1 MAKAGKYSRRKSR
14 TAWVGTLLS
23 MSLLLVMLMAGGY
36 FLLNI
41 EKLSKKVK
49 EQVELDV
56 FFYDT
61 TSEADVKRIEKEI
74 AAQPYVRNA
83 VYVSK
88 DSAFATVSSGIGE
101 DYMNLL
107 DENPFQASINVLL
120 EENYVNID
128 SVQKF
133 EQWML
138 TGNEELIEEVYYNK
152 SQFQSVNDSFSNISL
167 WIWGFAILLTVVA
180 VVLIFVTIRL
190 SIYAQRFT
198 IKTMQLV
205 GAKSSFIKR
214 PFLVNSVLMGLA
226 SGVVA
231 ALLFIGMSYVLWQ
244 YNPEVL
250 FGSAEVDSITLAGST
265 NQNDFKTFALLF
277 GCIVVGGVLISY
289 VSTTL
294 ALRKYIRIKTDN
306 LY

>member
-120 EENYVNID
+120 EENYVHID

>member
-1 MAKAGKYSRRKSR
+1 MAKGVKYSRRKSR

-23 MSLLLVMLMAGGY
+23 MSLLLVMLMSGGY

-74 AAQPYVRNA
+74 AAQSYVRNA

-120 EENYVNID
+120 EENHVNID

-138 TGNEELIEEVYYNK
+138 AGNEELIEEVYYNK

-250 FGSAEVDSITLAGST
+250 FGSAEVDSITLAGNT

-277 GCIVVGGVLISY
+277 GCIVIGGVLISY

>member
-1 MAKAGKYSRRKSR
+1 YSRRKSR

-23 MSLLLVMLMAGGY
+23 MSLLLVMLMSGGY

-74 AAQPYVRNA
+74 AAQSYVRNA

-120 EENYVNID
+120 EENHVNID

-138 TGNEELIEEVYYNK
+138 AGNEELIEEVYYNK

-250 FGSAEVDSITLAGST
+250 FGSAEVDSITLAGNT

-277 GCIVVGGVLISY
+277 GCIVIGGVLISY

>member
-1 MAKAGKYSRRKSR
+1 MAKEVKYSRRKSR

-23 MSLLLVMLMAGGY
+23 MSLLLVMLMSGGY

-74 AAQPYVRNA
+74 AAQSYVRNA

-120 EENYVNID
+120 EENHVNID

-138 TGNEELIEEVYYNK
+138 AGNEELIEEVYYNK

-231 ALLFIGMSYVLWQ
+231 ALLFIGMSFLIGICIISGFLIF
-244 YNPEVL
+244 YNNNINY
-250 FGSAEVDSITLAGST
+250 FSKFTSG
-265 NQNDFKTFALLF
+265 
-277 GCIVVGGVLISY
+277 
-289 VSTTL
+289 
-294 ALRKYIRIKTDN
+294 
-306 LY
+306 LYFNH

>member
-1 MAKAGKYSRRKSR
+1 
-14 TAWVGTLLS
+14 
-23 MSLLLVMLMAGGY
+23 MSLLLVMLMSGGY

-74 AAQPYVRNA
+74 AAQSYVRNA

-120 EENYVNID
+120 EENHVNID

-138 TGNEELIEEVYYNK
+138 AGNEELIEEVYYNK

-250 FGSAEVDSITLAGST
+250 FGSAEVDSITLAGNT

-277 GCIVVGGVLISY
+277 GCIVIGGVLISY

>member
-1 MAKAGKYSRRKSR
+1 MAKGVKYSRRKSR

-23 MSLLLVMLMAGGY
+23 MSLLLVMLMSGGY
-36 FLLNI
+36 FLLNL

-74 AAQPYVRNA
+74 AAQSYVRNA

-120 EENYVNID
+120 EENHVNID

-138 TGNEELIEEVYYNK
+138 AGNEELIEEVYYNK

-250 FGSAEVDSITLAGST
+250 FGSAEVDSITLAGNT

-277 GCIVVGGVLISY
+277 GCIVIGGVLISY

>member
-1 MAKAGKYSRRKSR
+1 MKNHNKYSKRRSR
-14 TAWVGTLLS
+14 TAWAGTLLS

-41 EKLSKKVK
+41 ERLSKQVK

-56 FFYDT
+56 FFYDS
-61 TSEADVKRIEKEI
+61 TSDADVKRIEKEI
-74 AAQPYVRNA
+74 SAQPYVRNA
-83 VYVSK
+83 VFVSK
-88 DSAFATVSSGIGE
+88 DSAFATVKSGIGE
-101 DYMNLL
+101 DHMNLL

-120 EENYVNID
+120 EESHVNLD
-128 SVQKF
+128 SVEAF
-133 EQWML
+133 ERWVL
-138 TGNEELIEEVYYNK
+138 SDNEELIEEVYYNK
-152 SQFQSVNDSFSNISL
+152 SQFESVNESFSNISL
-167 WIWGFAILLTVVA
+167 WIWGFASLLLVVA

-214 PFLVNSVLMGLA
+214 PFLVNSLLLGFS
-226 SGVVA
+226 SGIIA
-231 ALLFIGMSYVLWQ
+231 ALLFIGMIYVLWQ
-244 YNPEVL
+244 FSPEML
-250 FGSAEVDSITLAGST
+250 FGDSAVESITLAGGA
-265 NQNDFKTFALLF
+265 NQNDFKIFAILF
-277 GCIVVGGVLISY
+277 GCIVLGGMAISY
-289 VSTTL
+289 LSTSL

>member
-1 MAKAGKYSRRKSR
+1 
-14 TAWVGTLLS
+14 
-23 MSLLLVMLMAGGY
+23 MSGGY

-74 AAQPYVRNA
+74 AAQSYVRNA

-120 EENYVNID
+120 EENHVNID

-138 TGNEELIEEVYYNK
+138 AGNEELIEEVYYNK

-250 FGSAEVDSITLAGST
+250 FGSAEVDSITLAGNT

-277 GCIVVGGVLISY
+277 GCIVIGGVLISY

>member
-1 MAKAGKYSRRKSR
+1 MAKQGKYSRRKSR
-14 TAWVGTLLS
+14 TAWIGTLLS

-49 EQVELDV
+49 EQVEIDV
-56 FFYDT
+56 FFYET

-74 AAQPYVRNA
+74 AAQTYVRNA

-88 DSAFATVSSGIGE
+88 DSAFATIASGIGA
-101 DYMNLL
+101 DHMNLL

-120 EENYVNID
+120 EENYVNVD

-133 EQWML
+133 EQWIL
-138 TGNEELIEEVYYNK
+138 TGNEELVEEVYYNK
-152 SQFQSVNDSFSNISL
+152 SQFESVNESFSNISL

-214 PFLVNSVLMGLA
+214 PFLVNSVLLGLS

-231 ALLFIGMSYVLWQ
+231 ALMFIGMSYVLWQ
-244 YNPEVL
+244 YNPDVL
-250 FGSAEVDSITLAGST
+250 FGNMEVDSITLAGST
-265 NQNDFKTFALLF
+265 DQNDFKTFAMLF
-277 GCIVVGGVLISY
+277 GCIVLGGVLISY